1 MKGYLLKNEEIKIG
15 DGCFIQSE
23 DAEHDF
29 VVVFEDDRETGYF
42 YAAEKDATGSLSI
55 LDMLF
60 IYDAQHISGSEK
72 HAKLSVLWSTDWQRC
87 GLILNNT
94 CHAVFDFHNKAGYN
108 ITGFPP
114 PVLWSSTERKL
125 TAEMVTSSFVHLRRQ
140 TH

>member
-23 DAEHDF
+23 AAEHAL
-29 VVVFEDDRETGYF
+29 VVVFEDDKETGYF

-60 IYDAQHISGSEK
+60 VYDAQQVSAQEK
-72 HAKLSVLWSTDWQRC
+72 KAKLSILWSTDWQRC

-94 CHAVFDFHNKAGYN
+94 CHAVFDFQNKAGYN

-114 PVLWSSTERKL
+114 PVLWNATERKL
-125 TAEMVTSSFVHLRRQ
+125 TSEMVKGFFS
-140 TH
+140 

>member
-1 MKGYLLKNEEIKIG
+1 MKGYLLKNEKITIG
-15 DGCFIQSE
+15 DSCFIQSE
-23 DAEHDF
+23 AAEHTF
-29 VVVFEDDRETGYF
+29 VVVFEDDGETGYF
-42 YAAEKDATGSLSI
+42 YAAEKDTTGSLSI

-125 TAEMVTSSFVHLRRQ
+125 TAEMVTSFFI
-140 TH
+140 